1 MVREKRLIKPLAYA
15 AVVFVTLGLTIANE
29 TLSQL
34 GLEQNYVMVFSVA
47 LVIAAL
53 LLSRNLVLIVAV
65 IAGVVM
71 LNLPDPTFLGI
82 RLDRDVLLAFI
93 CGLILVPTVYQ
104 LVSD

>member
-71 LNLPDPTFLGI
+71 LNLPDPTFLGV

>member
-1 MVREKRLIKPLAYA
+1 MVREKRFIRPMAYA

-47 LVIAAL
+47 LVVAAL

-65 IAGVVM
+65 IAGVVI
-71 LNLPDPTFLGI
+71 LNLPDPTLLGVH
-82 RLDRDVLLAFI
+82 LDRDVLLAFI

-104 LVSD
+104 LVSN

>member
-1 MVREKRLIKPLAYA
+1 MAYA

-47 LVIAAL
+47 LVVAAL

-65 IAGVVM
+65 IAGVVI
-71 LNLPDPTFLGI
+71 LNLPDPTLLGVH
-82 RLDRDVLLAFI
+82 LDRDVLLAFI